1 MLRVPIGPIG
11 STGSQHTREE
21 SPGSGELCTN
31 RTGASQAEQGLTLDS
46 SKGRQVLCCQQRGR
60 QLSDE
65 SLQQPRHIV
74 LVNLIPAE
82 QAAVEVPF
90 QLLFQALRKRWNLSH
105 ALISKCK
112 RNFIAEHREG
122 NASSQKSAET
132 LSTHSWISQQWRF
145 LVAMGTGQDNSSYL
159 NTCFSKC
166 SLITSDTF
174 KLLRN
179 SYLDSGLGPRN
190 SQDALCFKS
199 SLLQAGQQL
208 SKGETESS

>member
-1 MLRVPIGPIG
+1 MLRVPIG

-31 RTGASQAEQGLTLDS
+31 QTGASQAEQGLTLDS

-90 QLLFQALRKRWNLSH
+90 QLLFQAL
-105 ALISKCK
+105 
-112 RNFIAEHREG
+112 
-122 NASSQKSAET
+122 
-132 LSTHSWISQQWRF
+132 
-145 LVAMGTGQDNSSYL
+145 
-159 NTCFSKC
+159 
-166 SLITSDTF
+166 
-174 KLLRN
+174 
-179 SYLDSGLGPRN
+179 
-190 SQDALCFKS
+190 
-199 SLLQAGQQL
+199 
-208 SKGETESS
+208 